1 MAKINNEIFHN
12 GVTGKKCIAFFPTR
26 GVITPIEWGSAS
38 SQSHLL
44 RRVGE
49 I

>member
-1 MAKINNEIFHN
+1 MAKINNGISPQREACAKRSAAN
-12 GVTGKKCIAFFPTR
+12 GVI
-26 GVITPIEWGSAS
+26 VSIEWGSAS